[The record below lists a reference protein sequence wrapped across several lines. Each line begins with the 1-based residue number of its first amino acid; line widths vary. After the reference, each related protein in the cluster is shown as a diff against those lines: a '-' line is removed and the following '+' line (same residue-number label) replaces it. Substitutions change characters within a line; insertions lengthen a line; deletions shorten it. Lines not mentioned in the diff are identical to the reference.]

1 MSMSSAEIIEH
12 LKPLL
17 RDTLQLGKRAAA
29 LTASSRLLGT
39 IPEFDS
45 MAVVS
50 VITLIEEQFDITIA
64 EEMNKCRRM
73 IAEAANALAALGVA
87 ALVPDLFG
95 TGDSEGEF
103 RDADWET
110 WKADLD
116 TAVAWASEEGW
127 PVKG

>member
-1 MSMSSAEIIEH
+1 MSMSPAEIIER

-64 EEMNKCRRM
+64 DDEVSADVFESMGTL
-73 IAEAANALAALGVA
+73 AEFIRTKVQG
-87 ALVPDLFG
+87 
-95 TGDSEGEF
+95 
-103 RDADWET
+103 
-110 WKADLD
+110 
-116 TAVAWASEEGW
+116 
-127 PVKG
+127 

>member
-1 MSMSSAEIIEH
+1 MSLSSSEIVAR

-17 RDTLQLGKRAAA
+17 RDTLQLGKRADS

-64 EEMNKCRRM
+64 DDEVSADVFESMGT
-73 IAEAANALAALGVA
+73 LADFIRTKVQG
-87 ALVPDLFG
+87 
-95 TGDSEGEF
+95 
-103 RDADWET
+103 
-110 WKADLD
+110 
-116 TAVAWASEEGW
+116 
-127 PVKG
+127 